1 MVNVLCLL
9 SDQLLETNLHAF
21 LNGGLGCLSRH
32 TGRSW
37 SAMDLLGHALAMP
50 AALPWAPV

>member
-21 LNGGLGCLSRH
+21 LNGGLACLSRH

-50 AALPWAPV
+50 AALP